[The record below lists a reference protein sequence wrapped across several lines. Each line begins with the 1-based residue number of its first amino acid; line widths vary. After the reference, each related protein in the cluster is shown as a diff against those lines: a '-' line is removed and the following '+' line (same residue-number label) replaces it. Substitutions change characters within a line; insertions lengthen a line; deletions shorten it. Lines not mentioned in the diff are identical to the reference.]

1 MRERRGQT
9 LIEVL
14 AATVLLAILA
24 ATCMP
29 LLQRAMRALQTTKP
43 PFELLELAQF
53 ADSLVADPSAFGV
66 EAPSQLAE
74 LQLPW
79 PEHHDRPLITV
90 RRLSTSDP
98 ESDHAWLTFSCGGGA
113 VYRWVPLEREP
124 EERVL

>member
-1 MRERRGQT
+1 MRARRGLT
-9 LIEVL
+9 LAEVL

-29 LLQRAMRALQTTKP
+29 LLQRSMRALQTTKP

-53 ADSLVADPSAFGV
+53 ADSLLADPSAFGV

-79 PEHHDRPLITV
+79 PEQPDRSLITV
-90 RRLSTSDP
+90 RRLSASDP
-98 ESDHAWLTFSCGGGA
+98 ESDHAGLAFSCGGRA
-113 VYRWVPLEREP
+113 IYRWVPLEREP
-124 EERVL
+124 EERVP

>member
-1 MRERRGQT
+1 MRASRGLT
-9 LIEVL
+9 LVEVL

-53 ADSLVADPSAFGV
+53 ADSLLADPSAFGV

-74 LQLPW
+74 LQALW
-79 PEHHDRPLITV
+79 PEHPDRSLITV
-90 RRLSTSDP
+90 RQLSASDP
-98 ESDHAWLTFSCGGGA
+98 ESDHAWLAFSCGGRA
-113 VYRWVPLEREP
+113 VCRTPQEQRGPVSHIS
-124 EERVL
+124 

>member
-1 MRERRGQT
+1 MSEGRGLT
-9 LIEVL
+9 LVEVL

-29 LLQRAMRALQTTKP
+29 LFQRAMRALQTTKP
-43 PFELLELAQF
+43 PFELLELAQS
-53 ADSLVADPSAFGV
+53 ADSVLADPSAFGV
-66 EAPSQLAE
+66 EAPAQLAE

-90 RRLSTSDP
+90 RRLSAFDS
-98 ESDHAWLTFSCGGGA
+98 ESDHAWLTFSCGGQT

-124 EERVL
+124 ENRIP